1 MGRDAVDLV
10 LEQWARARPDLDAS
24 PMGVLGRLSR
34 VARIAERELK
44 ALFSEFGLERGEFD
58 VLATLRRAGADGG
71 MTAGDLARSSM
82 VTSGAVTNRLDRLVA
97 KGHVTRDVDPAN
109 RRSVI
114 VALTPAGR
122 DLIDRAVVAHLEN
135 ERRILAALDR
145 DQWDGLAATLRT
157 LLLSLGDEAG
167 DEPGGEPD
175 AAGGEARGAAAS
187 ADPGADPG
195 AEARDEAR
203 AAGRS

>member
-1 MGRDAVDLV
+1 MARDAVDLV
-10 LEQWARARPDLDAS
+10 LDQWARARPDLDAS

-34 VARIAERELK
+34 VTRIAERELK

-122 DLIDRAVVAHLEN
+122 DLIDRAVTAHLEN

-145 DQWDGLAATLRT
+145 DQRDGLAATLRT
-157 LLLSLGDEAG
+157 LLISLGDAAG
-167 DEPGGEPD
+167 DEPGV
-175 AAGGEARGAAAS
+175 AAHDEVGAAT
-187 ADPGADPG
+187 
-195 AEARDEAR
+195 RDEAR
-203 AAGRS
+203 AADGS

>member
-24 PMGVLGRLSR
+24 PMGVLGRLTR
-34 VARIAERELK
+34 VTRIAERELK
-44 ALFSEFGLERGEFD
+44 ALFGEFGLERGEFD
-58 VLATLRRAGADGG
+58 VLATLRRAGAPGG

-97 KGHVTRDVDPAN
+97 KGYVTRDVDPGN

-135 ERRILAALDR
+135 EQRILAALDQDQR
-145 DQWDGLAATLRT
+145 DALATTLRT
-157 LLLSLGDEAG
+157 LLLSLGDEA
-167 DEPGGEPD
+167 DEADG
-175 AAGGEARGAAAS
+175 AGEAS
-187 ADPGADPG
+187 
-195 AEARDEAR
+195 R
-203 AAGRS
+203 AG